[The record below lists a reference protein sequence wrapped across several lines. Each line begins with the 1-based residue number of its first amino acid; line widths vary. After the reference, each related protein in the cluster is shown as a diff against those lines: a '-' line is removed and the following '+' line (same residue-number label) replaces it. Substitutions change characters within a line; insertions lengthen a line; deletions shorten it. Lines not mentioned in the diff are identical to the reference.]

1 MQGSVWGSICCVV
14 LMDKLGKLAYK
25 NPEMLF
31 YYKNLVG
38 TPSLQMV
45 DDIMAIQRCSSKS
58 LNINTAINTFIDLE
72 QLTLSRNKC
81 HNIHIGKQNV
91 ECPALKVNG
100 HKMENSAKET
110 YLGDVIDQSAK
121 QKLNIE
127 NRKAK
132 GYGAVNNIL
141 AIVNELPLSHWKVQ
155 AGLHLRQAML
165 INGTMFNS
173 EAWHNIT
180 DKDIAP
186 LEKVDEALLRGLLSA
201 HSKTPLEALHLET
214 NCLPVRYILKSRRL
228 MYLHTI
234 LQKDS
239 TELVRKVY
247 EAQKADPSPGDFCE
261 LVSDDCRAIGLNM
274 SNSDIAKLTKQKFKD
289 IVKAKVRNAAL
300 QFLNQ
305 LKLKH
310 SKMDQLK
317 YDKLEVQQYLTSP
330 LFNNE
335 SRTLLLRLRTRTV
348 NGIRADFRGL
358 YADISCPL
366 GCGHDDTLANIL
378 TCTVLRSH
386 HTSAHVSQS
395 DIRFEDIFSLDI
407 RKQKEVTELYRQLLD
422 IRNKMTSQPVAST
435 GPMHSI

>member
-1 MQGSVWGSICCVV
+1 
-14 LMDKLGKLAYK
+14 
-25 NPEMLF
+25 
-31 YYKNLVG
+31 
-38 TPSLQMV
+38 
-45 DDIMAIQRCSSKS
+45 
-58 LNINTAINTFIDLE
+58 
-72 QLTLSRNKC
+72 
-81 HNIHIGKQNV
+81 
-91 ECPALKVNG
+91 
-100 HKMENSAKET
+100 
-110 YLGDVIDQSAK
+110 
-121 QKLNIE
+121 
-127 NRKAK
+127 
-132 GYGAVNNIL
+132 
-141 AIVNELPLSHWKVQ
+141 
-155 AGLHLRQAML
+155 
-165 INGTMFNS
+165 
-173 EAWHNIT
+173 
-180 DKDIAP
+180 
-186 LEKVDEALLRGLLSA
+186 
-201 HSKTPLEALHLET
+201 
-214 NCLPVRYILKSRRL
+214 
-228 MYLHTI
+228 
-234 LQKDS
+234 
-239 TELVRKVY
+239 
-247 EAQKADPSPGDFCE
+247 
-261 LVSDDCRAIGLNM
+261 M

-386 HTSAHVSQS
+386 HTSAHASQS